1 MTDGRYNVLDLF
13 SGAGGLTEG
22 FCQTGYFDIISHV
35 EMNPSAAQTL
45 ETRMLYYS
53 LKERGLEGIYEE
65 YMQNY
70 SGKDARQN
78 FISKCS
84 EAGIPETGVINMA
97 IQDDTRSEII
107 KSVKARAG
115 KRKIDIIIG
124 GPPCQAYS
132 TLGRWKLE
140 TNEALHDPR
149 LYLYIQYMHCLK
161 KFKPRMFVFENVP
174 GLQSAGNGQYF
185 RNIQESMGE
194 AGYNVKIQT
203 LDAADFGVIQHRKRI
218 IIIGWRKSEKID
230 LPDFETREPAGT
242 VHDLIMEDLPII
254 DAGFGPEVQEYRAPP
269 NSYLKNYG
277 IRDESQDVLLHHV
290 ARPHCERDL
299 KIYSLAIQAMREG
312 KRIRYPDLPEEL
324 KTHRNV
330 SSFVDRFKVVN
341 EFGLSHSMVAHIS
354 KDGHYYIHPNLE
366 HPRSLTVREAARIQS
381 FPDNYIFEGSRGAK
395 FTQIGNAVP
404 PLMAKGI
411 AEKLLECL

>member
-22 FCQTGYFDIISHV
+22 FCQTGYFDMISHV
-35 EMNPSAAQTL
+35 EMNPYAAQTL

-53 LKERGLEGIYEE
+53 LRERGLEEIYEE
-65 YMQNY
+65 YMRNY
-70 SGKDARQN
+70 ACPGARDT
-78 FISKCS
+78 FIEKCS
-84 EAGIPETGVINMA
+84 DAGIPETGVINKA
-97 IQDDTRSEII
+97 IQDDTRVEIVRAVR
-107 KSVKARAG
+107 SRAG
-115 KRKIDIIIG
+115 KRKIDVIIG

-140 TNEALHDPR
+140 RDSELNDPR
-149 LYLYIQYMHCLK
+149 LYLYRQYMHCLE

-174 GLQSAGNGQYF
+174 GLKSACEGKFIHNITQSMNA
-185 RNIQESMGE
+185 
-194 AGYNVKIQT
+194 AGYQVKIQT

-218 IIIGWRKSEKID
+218 IIIGWRKKEKID
-230 LPDFETREPAGT
+230 IPDFETREPAGT
-242 VHDLIMEDLPII
+242 VHDLIMEDLPVI
-254 DAGFGPEVQEYRAPP
+254 DAGTGPEVQEYRAPP
-269 NSYLKNYG
+269 TSYLKDYG
-277 IRDESQDVLLHHV
+277 IRDDKQEILLHHV

-299 KIYSLAIQAMREG
+299 KIYALAIQAMQEG
-312 KRIRYPDLPEEL
+312 RRIKYPDLPEEL

-381 FPDNYIFEGSRGAK
+381 FPDDYIFEGSRGAK

>member
-22 FCQTGYFDIISHV
+22 FCQTGQFDIISHV
-35 EMNPSAAQTL
+35 EMNPFAAQTL

-53 LKERGLEGIYEE
+53 LKEHGLEDIYDE
-65 YMQNY
+65 YMRNY
-70 SGKDARQN
+70 SVKDARQT
-78 FISKCS
+78 FINKCS
-84 EAGIPETGVINMA
+84 DAGIPETGVINKA
-97 IQDDTRSEII
+97 IQDDTRVEIVRAI
-107 KSVKARAG
+107 RSRAG
-115 KRKIDIIIG
+115 KRKIDVIIG

-132 TLGRWKLE
+132 TLGRWKLDRDP
-140 TNEALHDPR
+140 ALTDPR
-149 LYLYIQYMHCLK
+149 LYLYRQYMHCLE

-174 GLQSAGNGQYF
+174 GLKSACEGRFIQ
-185 RNIQESMGE
+185 NIEKSMNA

-218 IIIGWRKSEKID
+218 IIIGWKKREKID

-299 KIYSLAIQAMREG
+299 KIYSLAIQAMQEG
-312 KRIRYPDLPEEL
+312 RRIRYPDLPEEL
-324 KTHRNV
+324 RTHRNV

-341 EFGLSHSMVAHIS
+341 EKGLSHSMVAHIS
-354 KDGHYYIHPNLE
+354 KDGHYYIHPNPE
-366 HPRSLTVREAARIQS
+366 HPRSLTVREAARVQS